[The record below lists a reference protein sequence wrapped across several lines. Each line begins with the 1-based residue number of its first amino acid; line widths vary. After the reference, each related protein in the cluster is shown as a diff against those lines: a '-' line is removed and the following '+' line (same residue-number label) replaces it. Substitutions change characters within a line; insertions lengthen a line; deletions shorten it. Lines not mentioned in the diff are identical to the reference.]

1 MRKTFLAFSLVV
13 ALISGA
19 FAQTSYE
26 ETNVLMADHKI
37 MELGD
42 KYLALLSNL
51 YPEEATRLGTGI
63 YHDQL
68 LQRDKQSEIRRSKSI
83 ESLQKTLL
91 AINPKK
97 LSVNRRMQYYTLLEQ
112 VNKKVFEEKTL
123 DQLTQD
129 PLWYLQSLDS
139 IYDILEK
146 KYTNSEDRLR
156 DIIKRLEALPQILE
170 QGEENIENAPD
181 LRMRLAAQQAQIAYS
196 SFGELYNVLYKM
208 AKAEQTQQKVKESTN
223 VAKEALKKYADFLKE
238 NLEKKEYVDFR
249 LGEENYSALLKN
261 VYFLSEPIEKYQ
273 KIVEAEVEDAQKF
286 LKSLLAPYMMD
297 ILNDDEKAQRTD
309 EDGNFIILPS
319 DYYLVRNAKFA
330 QTPILGEIA
339 PTYASLYQKASQYF
353 AEKELFV
360 MPDLALSLQRNPQ
373 YLRQPYTASL
383 YLAPY
388 PFATRQNADLLLN
401 IPSEEDEN
409 ALTNLFTYS
418 DIKIDVAQK
427 LLPGINLSYNAT
439 LDNQQVLIK
448 VSDDMFYINGWA
460 AYALKFAQKEGFF
473 DDEADNLNIAW
484 LNYKRA
490 LYALADIKMQ
500 TKVLNYTQALDMLIS
515 GGIND
520 EEATEKIDFLAVN
533 PANALSYV
541 IGAKEFEKL
550 NSKYQKK
557 LKDKFS
563 QLEFNNKILSLGRV
577 PLNVLAEGLEQAY
590 KTKPVESFFNT
601 MYF

>member
-37 MELGD
+37 MELGE

-68 LQRDKQSEIRRSKSI
+68 LQRDKQSEIRRGKSI

-97 LSVNRRMQYYTLLEQ
+97 LSVYRRAQYYTLLQQ
-112 VNKKVFEEKTL
+112 VNKKIFEEKTL
-123 DQLTQD
+123 NQLTQD
-129 PLWYLQSLDS
+129 PLWYLQSLNS

-146 KYTNSEDRLR
+146 KNVSSEDRLR
-156 DIIKRLEALPQILE
+156 DIIKRLEALPQIFD
-170 QGEENIENAPD
+170 QAQDNIENAPD
-181 LRMRLAAQQAQIAYS
+181 LRVRLAAQKAQIAYN
-196 SFGELYNVLYKM
+196 SFDELYASLYKM
-208 AKAEQTQQKVKESTN
+208 AKAEPIQQKIKGIIDTAKES
-223 VAKEALKKYADFLKE
+223 LKKYSDFLKE

-249 LGEENYSALLKN
+249 LGEENYSALLRD
-261 VYFLSEPIEKYQ
+261 VYFLNEPVAKYQ
-273 KIVEAEVEDAQKF
+273 KTVEEEVEETQNF

-297 ILNDDEKAQRTD
+297 ILSEDEKAQRTD
-309 EDGNFIILPS
+309 EKGSLIIFPS

-330 QTPILGEIA
+330 KTPTLGEIA
-339 PTYASLYQKASQYF
+339 PNYASLYQKASQYF
-353 AEKELFV
+353 AEKELFA

-383 YLAPY
+383 YLPPY
-388 PFATRQNADLLLN
+388 HFAARQNSDLLLN
-401 IPSEEDEN
+401 IPLEKDAN
-409 ALTNLFTYS
+409 VLTNLFTYS

-427 LLPGINLSYNAT
+427 LMPGINLSYNAT

-448 VSDDMFYINGWA
+448 ISDDMFYINGWT
-460 AYALKFAQKEGFF
+460 AYALNFAQKEGFF
-473 DDEADNLNIAW
+473 DEEADNLNIAW

-500 TKVLNYTQALDMLIS
+500 TKELNYTQTLDMLIS
-515 GGIND
+515 AGIND

-533 PANALSYV
+533 PANALSYI

-557 LKDKFS
+557 LKDKFT

-577 PLNVLAEGLEQAY
+577 PLNVLAESLDQAY
-590 KTKPVESFFNT
+590 KTKPIESFFNT